1 MYLHI
6 GNGVL
11 VNDSEIVAVFDL
23 DNSSHSNITRDYL
36 SRAEKAGQL
45 ITVAEGELPK
55 SFVLCAGKNWKKLY
69 LCNIN
74 SSTIFKRSENPLP
87 E

>member
-11 VNDSEIVAVFDL
+11 VNDREVVGVFDL
-23 DNSSHSNITRDYL
+23 DNSSHSGITRDCL
-36 SRAEKAGQL
+36 SRAEKSGEL
-45 ITVAEGELPK
+45 VTVAEGELPK
-55 SFVLCAGKNWKKLY
+55 SFVLCAGKGWKRLY